1 MDDAQRPVVLV
12 ELRPALDGYAGIP
25 QETRL
30 LFSGLT
36 GTQEFTV
43 QGLLQTSIQYLPE
56 AIPAEPHQLVHH
68 EKINRCSKLVIA
80 LSSGRKKF
88 KVMRFLQ
95 RKWLPF
101 WLLLTNNI
109 LIKFNT
115 LDVSMFKSNGFED
128 FIWARLFSKSLHA
141 NEFKNV
147 TKATFL
153 VLRMPWN
160 AMNLSGIWS
169 RMLTGRAKYPNL
181 NITNVQ
187 LFISQTPYPANLSTS
202 TKLVIRYHDAVPIY
216 LPHTISNMAMHQA
229 GHYLALR
236 DNVESGAYFACVS
249 EASRASLLSIFPEV
263 SSRAVC
269 IENMVSHHYF
279 LEEKNSTYVK
289 NIIEARNTN
298 VNSVSKRHSVIT
310 DLQPDIEW
318 PADTDYILMVS
329 TLEPRKNHLTLLE
342 AFENLRI
349 RHGLKTKLVLVG
361 SKGWSA
367 EDILDKIVPGM
378 RSGYIFWLSGV
389 PSDEL
394 RVLYRNSIL
403 TVCPSIAEGFDYS
416 GVEAMCSG
424 CVVLASDIAVHREI
438 YADAAEYFNTYDV
451 LELESKLHFLLSKDE
466 ASLARIQ
473 DLKIKGVQHYQKFR
487 PDQIM
492 PKWRTFLESI
502 IATE

>member
-1 MDDAQRPVVLV
+1 MNSNLRNIVLV

-30 LFSGLT
+30 LFSGLA

-56 AIPAEPHQLVHH
+56 AIPVEPHQLAHH

-88 KVMRFLQ
+88 KFMRFLQ

-109 LIKFNT
+109 LSKFNT

-147 TKATFL
+147 TTATFL

-187 LFISQTPYPANLSTS
+187 VFISQTPYPAKLSTS

-216 LPHTISNMAMHQA
+216 LPHTISNMAIHQA
-229 GHYLALR
+229 GYYLALR
-236 DNVESGAYFACVS
+236 DNVGSGAYFACVS

-289 NIIEARNTN
+289 NIIETHSK
-298 VNSVSKRHSVIT
+298 NSDSAGKRHSDTV
-310 DLQPDIEW
+310 DLKADIEW

-329 TLEPRKNHLTLLE
+329 TLEPRKNHLTLLK
-342 AFENLRI
+342 AFENI
-349 RHGLKTKLVLVG
+349 RLQHGSKTKLVLVG
-361 SKGWSA
+361 SKGWNA
-367 EDILDKIVPGM
+367 ENIMEKIVPGI
-378 RSGYIFWLSGV
+378 RSGYICWLSGV

-394 RVLYRNSIL
+394 RVLYRNAIL

-451 LELESKLHFLLSKDE
+451 LDLEAKLHSLLSKDE
-466 ASLARIQ
+466 AILARIK
-473 DLKIKGVQHYQKFR
+473 DLKIKGVQYSQKFR